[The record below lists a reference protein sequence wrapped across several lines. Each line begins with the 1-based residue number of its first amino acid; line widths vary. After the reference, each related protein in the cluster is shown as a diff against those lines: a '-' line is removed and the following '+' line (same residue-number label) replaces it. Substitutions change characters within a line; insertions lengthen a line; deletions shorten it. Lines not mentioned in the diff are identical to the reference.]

1 MLLARTWGWKKP
13 PPPAWSTALI
23 AASRTIKFW
32 KALISDLAAAQA
44 NVDLILLQI
53 GTFLQWDSM
62 IPLETNP
69 AEAKV
74 KLAQN
79 GPCYKLMVKTMEDTH
94 DLEEVRNAA
103 HDILTLMVQV
113 LDLVSEEGFILER
126 WIKVISVMIYKNP
139 GVYLIDEMR
148 VIHLFEAD
156 YNFVI
161 GTIFGRRALY
171 SRVNNHT
178 LHLSQ
183 WAQPGCQCSDAVIMQ
198 ELTIGVSKMTKTPLA
213 GFENDA
219 LTYYNQI
226 VMNLVSAVFD
236 WMGVPQGPIRLQEKT
251 LLQVVH
257 YLKAGFGIS
266 TTSNTSNVI

>member
-113 LDLVSEEGFILER
+113 LDLVSET
-126 WIKVISVMIYKNP
+126 WSHSNP
-139 GVYLIDEMR
+139 PTAHTGVGQVSKLTSQTQKCKKYR
-148 VIHLFEAD
+148 VIIA
-156 YNFVI
+156 
-161 GTIFGRRALY
+161 
-171 SRVNNHT
+171 
-178 LHLSQ
+178 
-183 WAQPGCQCSDAVIMQ
+183 C
-198 ELTIGVSKMTKTPLA
+198 
-213 GFENDA
+213 
-219 LTYYNQI
+219 
-226 VMNLVSAVFD
+226 
-236 WMGVPQGPIRLQEKT
+236 
-251 LLQVVH
+251 
-257 YLKAGFGIS
+257 
-266 TTSNTSNVI
+266 